1 MAARFDDARNHI
13 LDCGQ
18 SIILRKGFAGTGL
31 NEILGAADVPKG
43 SFYHY
48 FHSKEQFGCALFERY
63 VAATERGMALVF
75 APDGRSGRDRA
86 LAYLHAWLGE
96 VDGRCWAD
104 RCLMVKLAAEVADV
118 SEAMRGILGAAID
131 RRIGWLAD
139 VLGQGLVDGSLPA
152 GLPPRETAQ
161 MLHHIGLGAAML
173 NRLRDDRS
181 ALDEALASMRRL
193 LGGGP
198 GEAGKAAA
206 AAAVG
211 PAP

>member
-1 MAARFDDARNHI
+1 MAARFEDARNHI

-48 FHSKEQFGCALFERY
+48 FRSKEQFGCALFERY
-63 VAATERGMALVF
+63 VEATERGITLVF
-75 APDGRSGRDRA
+75 AADGRTGRDRA
-86 LAYLHAWLGE
+86 LAYLQAWLGE

-104 RCLMVKLAAEVADV
+104 RCLMVKLAAEIADV
-118 SEAMRGILGAAID
+118 SEAMRAILEAAID

-139 VLGQGLVDGSLPA
+139 VLDQGLADGSLPA
-152 GLPPRETAQ
+152 GLPPRETAR

-173 NRLRDDRS
+173 NRLRDDRKE
-181 ALDEALASMRRL
+181 LDEALASMRRL
-193 LGGGP
+193 LGGAP
-198 GEAGKAAA
+198 ALAGHLAGATSS
-206 AAAVG
+206 V
-211 PAP
+211 PSP

>member
-1 MAARFDDARNHI
+1 MAERFEDARNHI

-31 NEILGAADVPKG
+31 NEILGAANVPKG

-48 FHSKEQFGCALFERY
+48 FRSKEQFGCALFERY
-63 VAATERGMALVF
+63 VAQTERGITLAF
-75 APDGRSGRDRA
+75 APDGRTGRDRA
-86 LAYLHAWLGE
+86 LAYAQAWLGE

-118 SEAMRGILGAAID
+118 SEAMRGILAAAID

-181 ALDEALASMRRL
+181 ALDQALASIRRL
-193 LGGGP
+193 LGAAP
-198 GEAGKAAA
+198 AGTGS
-206 AAAVG
+206 AVMMASAT
-211 PAP
+211 PPP